1 MKCYRDV
8 NEILP
13 ETNKGQQIKLLGAKM
28 EIDSVFLTRHFSVYV
43 CVSFVYFVYSFNNF
57 YIISFSL
64 LYLAKKY
71 PKSSIRMGKLG
82 SVLRTQQNM

>member
-43 CVSFVYFVYSFNNF
+43 FRLCILCIHL
-57 YIISFSL
+57 IIF
-64 LYLAKKY
+64 
-71 PKSSIRMGKLG
+71 
-82 SVLRTQQNM
+82 T